1 MNSATEDLKQTY
13 KYPWKHPIDERP
25 QGCCYDCGM
34 EYKDFHDMVVPDDV
48 WEKISPTHWQG
59 AGLLCPTCM
68 VNRLALINEWYE
80 TGFFLLKEKPT
91 AFSSTQPS

>member
-1 MNSATEDLKQTY
+1 MNNY
-13 KYPWKHPIDERP
+13 KYSWKHPIDERP

-34 EYKDFHDMVVPDDV
+34 KYGDFHDMVVPDDV

-68 VNRLALINEWYE
+68 ANRLDFIGEWYE
-80 TGFFLLKEKPT
+80 KGFFLLKEKPT
-91 AFSSTQPS
+91 VFSPSSQPNSLT